1 MMGYGSGMGGGIFFG
16 LLMMVGLILLG
27 VVLVRIMGGG
37 LRRVDGGGTDRPGLA
52 SPEAPAR
59 RLLDERYARGEVS
72 TEEYQERLRV
82 LGQSD

>member
-1 MMGYGSGMGGGIFFG
+1 MMGYGSGMGGGVPFG

-27 VVLVRIMGGG
+27 VVLVRVMGGG
-37 LRRVDGGGTDRPGLA
+37 FRRGDGGTDGPTSPGA
-52 SPEAPAR
+52 SAR

-82 LGQSD
+82 LGQRD

>member
-1 MMGYGSGMGGGIFFG
+1 MMGYGSGMGGGWLFG

-27 VVLVRIMGGG
+27 VVLVRVMGGG
-37 LRRVDGGGTDRPGLA
+37 LRRGDGDTDRPSPGSPGA
-52 SPEAPAR
+52 SAG

-82 LGQSD
+82 LGQRD

>member
-16 LLMMVGLILLG
+16 LLMMVGLVLLG
-27 VVLVRIMGGG
+27 VVLVRVMGGG
-37 LRRVDGGGTDRPGLA
+37 LRRGDGGGTDGPGPA
-52 SPEAPAR
+52 SPGASAR
-59 RLLDERYARGEVS
+59 RLLDERYARGELT